1 MEVTKA
7 LAALQPLYG
16 KDNVEIVT
24 VDGQRVRGVVRSMK
38 TTQALTTPSVK
49 IECANGEIVKIP
61 FPSIAEIKDHNGAA
75 TASSR
80 AVRSQVRLP
89 LVVPRPHMCHCFF
102 QRPSRIVR
110 RFSFQLMTKL
120 ECFGSFRSCH

>member
-1 MEVTKA
+1 MVLSLPGNRLLKLTHRLLLPLRAESFNLWAISLAQRRDEHRRKTITVEITKA

-24 VDGQRVRGVVRSMK
+24 RDGRRVRGKVRSMK

-61 FPSIAEIKDHNGAA
+61 FPSIAEIKDHN
-75 TASSR
+75 
-80 AVRSQVRLP
+80 
-89 LVVPRPHMCHCFF
+89 
-102 QRPSRIVR
+102 
-110 RFSFQLMTKL
+110 
-120 ECFGSFRSCH
+120 

>member
-24 VDGQRVRGVVRSMK
+24 VDGLHVRGVVRSMK

-49 IECANGEIVKIP
+49 IECADGEIVKIP
-61 FPSIAEIKDHNGAA
+61 FPAIVEIRDHNG
-75 TASSR
+75 
-80 AVRSQVRLP
+80 
-89 LVVPRPHMCHCFF
+89 M
-102 QRPSRIVR
+102 
-110 RFSFQLMTKL
+110 
-120 ECFGSFRSCH
+120 

>member
-1 MEVTKA
+1 MLSLPGNRPLKLTHRHLRALRAESCNLWVISLAPRCDEDRRKTITVEITKA

-24 VDGQRVRGVVRSMK
+24 LDGRRVRGKVRSMK

-61 FPSIAEIKDHNGAA
+61 FPTIAEIKDYN
-75 TASSR
+75 
-80 AVRSQVRLP
+80 
-89 LVVPRPHMCHCFF
+89 
-102 QRPSRIVR
+102 
-110 RFSFQLMTKL
+110 
-120 ECFGSFRSCH
+120 